1 MSTLLDSSLYYV
13 VAPPGIAKCLFL
25 KRFFASF
32 YVHCIMPIRLSGRRG
47 RSYGGLFVFVNRPV
61 RVIFYSLILS
71 TLSISAYPANAA
83 SPSPV
88 PERAIVPTKVLRLS
102 VNDALGLFIGQNLD
116 VLIAKYGIEYTKGQE
131 VTARLFPNP
140 LVSVGTLSSYTQG
153 RTLANSG
160 QLFTQASQLFELAG
174 KRGYRIESAGFG
186 TQSAEAAFEDAV
198 RQLGFTVKDT
208 YYRIQLAQRRL
219 ILAEE
224 NRDRFSRIL
233 DINTIRFKKGYIAEV
248 DLIRIRLQMVD
259 FQSQVIQ
266 SLQEAESARGDLRQL
281 LRLSPK
287 TALELTTEL
296 DFRRIDPDIE
306 KLRVAALDVRPDI
319 RAKRYTFSQRESDL
333 KLAKAYR
340 IPDVTIGAG
349 YAVQG
354 RQGPDNPG
362 QVALNAGIP
371 LPLFNRN
378 QGGIHQAE
386 ASLQTAEADLNKTVN
401 LVENEVEV
409 AYRNLLQSRRLVEAY
424 VGGVLEDA
432 RSTFTIVER
441 AYERGGATILDL
453 LDAARTSR
461 TIQQN
466 YIEALFNYQHNLFQ
480 LESAV
485 GQEISS

>member
-1 MSTLLDSSLYYV
+1 MVSS
-13 VAPPGIAKCLFL
+13 
-25 KRFFASF
+25 
-32 YVHCIMPIRLSGRRG
+32 
-47 RSYGGLFVFVNRPV
+47 
-61 RVIFYSLILS
+61 
-71 TLSISAYPANAA
+71 
-83 SPSPV
+83 
-88 PERAIVPTKVLRLS
+88 RALRLS
-102 VNDALGLFIGQNLD
+102 VNDALALFISQNLD
-116 VLIAKYGIEYTKGQE
+116 VLIAKYGIEFSKGQQI
-131 VTARLFPNP
+131 TAALFPNP
-140 LVSVGTLSSYTQG
+140 VASIGTLSSFTQG
-153 RTLANSG
+153 RTSSNSG
-160 QLFTQASQLFELAG
+160 AVISQVQQLFELAG
-174 KRGYRIESAGFG
+174 KRGYRIESAGYG
-186 TQSAEAAFEDAV
+186 SQSAEASFEDAV

-208 YYRIQLAQRRL
+208 YYKIQLAQRRL
-219 ILAEE
+219 VLAEE

-266 SLQEAESARGDLRQL
+266 SLQEGETARGDLRQL

-287 TALELTTEL
+287 TTLELTTDL
-296 DFRRIDPDIE
+296 DFRRIDPDIS
-306 KLRVAALDVRPDI
+306 KLRTAALDFRPDI
-319 RAKRYTFSQRESDL
+319 KARRFTYSQRESDL

-340 IPDVTIGAG
+340 VPDVTIGGG

-354 RQGPDNPG
+354 AQGPDNP
-362 QVALNAGIP
+362 QQWSLNLGLP
-371 LPLFNRN
+371 LPVFNRN

-386 ASLQTAEADLNKTVN
+386 VAVLTAEADLNKTMN

-432 RSTFTIVER
+432 RSTMTIVER

-461 TIQQN
+461 MIQQN

>member
-1 MSTLLDSSLYYV
+1 
-13 VAPPGIAKCLFL
+13 
-25 KRFFASF
+25 
-32 YVHCIMPIRLSGRRG
+32 
-47 RSYGGLFVFVNRPV
+47 VFVDRQLRSICYIIV
-61 RVIFYSLILS
+61 LS
-71 TLSISAYPANAA
+71 VLSVSAYSSSAA
-83 SPSPV
+83 SPSPALEQATV
-88 PERAIVPTKVLRLS
+88 ASKALRLS
-102 VNDALGLFIGQNLD
+102 LNDALGLFVSQNLD

-140 LVSVGTLSSYTQG
+140 LLSVGTLSSYTQG
-153 RTLANSG
+153 RTLSNSG

-186 TQSAEAAFEDAV
+186 TQSAEAVFEDAV

-219 ILAEE
+219 VLAEE

-259 FQSQVIQ
+259 FHSQVIR

-281 LRLSPK
+281 LRLSSK
-287 TALELTTEL
+287 TVLELTTEL
-296 DFRRIDPDIE
+296 GFRRIDPDIE
-306 KLRVAALDVRPDI
+306 TLRVAALDVRPDI
-319 RAKRYTFSQRESDL
+319 RAKRLTFSQRESDL

-349 YAVQG
+349 YAIQG
-354 RQGPDNPG
+354 AQGPDNPG

-378 QGGIHQAE
+378 QGGIRQAE
-386 ASLQTAEADLNKTVN
+386 VSLQSAEADLDKTVN

-424 VGGVLEDA
+424 VGEVLEDA
-432 RSTFTIVER
+432 RSSLTIVER

-466 YIEALFNYQHNLFQ
+466 YIEALFNYQHHLFQ

-485 GQEISS
+485 GQEIRS

>member
-1 MSTLLDSSLYYV
+1 M
-13 VAPPGIAKCLFL
+13 
-25 KRFFASF
+25 FANRQLRAIC
-32 YVHCIMPIRLSGRRG
+32 YIIVLS
-47 RSYGGLFVFVNRPV
+47 V
-61 RVIFYSLILS
+61 
-71 TLSISAYPANAA
+71 LSISPYPSGAA
-83 SPSPV
+83 SPSPA
-88 PERAIVPTKVLRLS
+88 PEQATVASKALRLS
-102 VNDALGLFIGQNLD
+102 VNDALGLFLSQNLD

-140 LVSVGTLSSYTQG
+140 LISVGTLSSYTQG
-153 RTLANSG
+153 RTLSNSG
-160 QLFTQASQLFELAG
+160 QLFTQVAQLFELAG

-186 TQSAEAAFEDAV
+186 TQSAEAAFEDAI
-198 RQLGFTVKDT
+198 RQLGFTVKDS
-208 YYRIQLAQRRL
+208 YFRIQLAQRRL
-219 ILAEE
+219 VLAEE
-224 NRDRFSRIL
+224 NRERFTRIL

-259 FQSQVIQ
+259 FHSQVIQ

-287 TALELTTEL
+287 TVLELTTEL

-306 KLRVAALDVRPDI
+306 TLRVAALDVRPDI
-319 RAKRYTFSQRESDL
+319 RAKRHTFSQRESDL
-333 KLAKAYR
+333 KLAKAFR
-340 IPDVTIGAG
+340 IPDLTIGAG

-354 RQGPDNPG
+354 ARGPDNPG
-362 QVALNAGIP
+362 QVALSAGIP

-378 QGGIHQAE
+378 QGGILQAE
-386 ASLQTAEADLNKTVN
+386 VSLQSAEADLEKTIN

-409 AYRNLLQSRRLVEAY
+409 AYCNLLQSRRLVEAY
-424 VGGVLEDA
+424 FGEVLKDA
-432 RSTFTIVER
+432 LSTLGIVER

-466 YIEALFNYQHNLFQ
+466 YIESLYNYQHNLFQ

-485 GQEISS
+485 GQEIKS